1 MYINK
6 KTKEVMCPIDMGYG
20 VFKKVTLK
28 NKKQIFQCDECGLIS
43 ETLKD
48 LENDVY
54 VQENFINQEQI
65 LKVEDYK
72 IENFHNTNKLLEIEE
87 FNNKP
92 FKFKIKQN
100 EEIKTYY
107 TKNEKRGHN
116 EQ

>member
-6 KTKEVMCPIDMGYG
+6 ETKEVMCPIDMGYG

-48 LENDVY
+48 LENDIY
-54 VQENFINQEQI
+54 IQEDFINQEQI

-72 IENFHNTNKLLEIEE
+72 VENMIDTSKLLELKE
-87 FNNKP
+87 FTNKP
-92 FKFKIKQN
+92 FKFKIKHN
-100 EEIKTYY
+100 NKIETHY
-107 TKNEKRGHN
+107 TQK
-116 EQ
+116 